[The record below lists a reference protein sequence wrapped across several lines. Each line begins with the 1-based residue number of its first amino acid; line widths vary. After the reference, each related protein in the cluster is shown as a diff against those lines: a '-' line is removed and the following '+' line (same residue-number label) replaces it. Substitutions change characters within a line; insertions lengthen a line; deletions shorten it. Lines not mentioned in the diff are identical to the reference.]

1 MKANRAEF
9 GVAVMCRVLGV
20 STSGY
25 YSWRGR
31 GPSARARRDAE
42 LTGRIVELH
51 AESDGVY
58 GAPRILEDL
67 KAEGEATSRK
77 RVARLMSEAGIAGV
91 TRRRFKRTTRPDDR
105 AEPAPDLV
113 ERDFSADRPDRLWV
127 ADATYIPTLE
137 GFLYLAVVLDVFSRR
152 IVGWS
157 MGQRLV
163 AGLMTGALDMAVSR
177 RDARGAVHHSDRGSQ
192 YTSAA
197 FGARCRAA
205 GVSISMGSVGDC
217 HDNAMCESFF
227 ATLECE
233 LIGRRRFQTRDEAG
247 LAVFEFIEGFYNRRR
262 RHSSIGHVSPVVFE
276 ERHAVAFDQKEA
288 A

>member
-1 MKANRAEF
+1 MGAAPR
-9 GVAVMCRVLGV
+9 
-20 STSGY
+20 
-25 YSWRGR
+25 
-31 GPSARARRDAE
+31 RARRDAE

-51 AESDGVY
+51 AELDGVY
-58 GAPRILEDL
+58 GAPRILEEL

-91 TRRRFKRTTRPDDR
+91 MRRRFKRTTRPDNR
-105 AEPAPDLV
+105 G
-113 ERDFSADRPDRLWV
+113 RTRPDRLWV

-137 GFLYLAVVLDVFSRR
+137 GFLSLAVVLDVFSRR

-157 MGQRLV
+157 MGQRPV

-197 FGARCRAA
+197 FGSRCRAG
-205 GVSISMGSVGDC
+205 GVSISMGSVGDLY
-217 HDNAMCESFF
+217 DNVMCESFF

-233 LIGRRRFQTRDEAG
+233 LIGRHRFQTRDEAG
-247 LAVFEFIEGFYNRRR
+247 LAVFEFIDGFRNRRR
-262 RHSSIGHVSPVVFE
+262 RHSSIGHVSPVVFV
-276 ERHAVAFDQKEA
+276 ERQAVAFDQKEA